1 MVRLPEA
8 VVTRTDGAPLTMDT
22 PSVSSRPDTERRMAS
37 HCAPGI
43 SRLMPPATEPPLKV
57 ENISAKESIAP
68 RLTEDS
74 EMFRNARRS
83 RQSIPVVVNR
93 LQS

>member
-1 MVRLPEA
+1 
-8 VVTRTDGAPLTMDT
+8 
-22 PSVSSRPDTERRMAS
+22 
-37 HCAPGI
+37 
-43 SRLMPPATEPPLKV
+43 MPPATEPPLKV

>member
-1 MVRLPEA
+1 MARQNFGFGG
-8 VVTRTDGAPLTMDT
+8 GANMQQLM
-22 PSVSSRPDTERRMAS
+22 R
-37 HCAPGI
+37 APGI